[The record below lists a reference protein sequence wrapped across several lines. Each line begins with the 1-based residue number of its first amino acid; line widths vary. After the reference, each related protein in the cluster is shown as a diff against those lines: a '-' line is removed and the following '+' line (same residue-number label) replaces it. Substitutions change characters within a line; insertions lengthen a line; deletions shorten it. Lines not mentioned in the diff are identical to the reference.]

1 MTSLLTKYVSERQRK
16 GDFVT
21 VWTPLTTLTVHWLS
35 PLLLMSMCIKMKN
48 ALMAEYGLESDSA
61 LTDDGMNK
69 LIIKGLITPLQ
80 MHLHTCAHTECERET
95 SVVQCHEC
103 VCHHNQHFG
112 LKSPF

>member
-21 VWTPLTTLTVHWLS
+21 VWTPLTTLTIHWLS

-80 MHLHTCAHTECERET
+80 MHLHTCAHTHMR
-95 SVVQCHEC
+95 SHRV
-103 VCHHNQHFG
+103 
-112 LKSPF
+112 

>member
-35 PLLLMSMCIKMKN
+35 PLPLMSMCIKMKN

-80 MHLHTCAHTECERET
+80 MHLRTCAHTHALTQSVRERPQLFNVMNAFVIIINT
-95 SVVQCHEC
+95 
-103 VCHHNQHFG
+103 
-112 LKSPF
+112 LA